1 VLSRDAVREEL
12 SIRSP
17 LLFNLALWL
26 IRIVAPIGV
35 LIVFIA
41 ELSK

>member
-1 VLSRDAVREEL
+1 MK
-12 SIRSP
+12 SP
-17 LLFNLALWL
+17 LLFSVVYWL
-26 IRIVAPIGV
+26 IRVVAPIGV